1 MISRT
6 ITKDRKP
13 KHIQARTHVKYSS
26 LPVLVLHLSVIK
38 IPLHVRIHVIGVVNI
53 PWPIGFPETSQ
64 LHSEARKLFK
74 LHSSTSSVSWQ
85 YKHCL
90 DIVIEVIKQHEI
102 MVSKNKNQVIQSS
115 KNVLFEKE
123 NRCYLKKLRC
133 PAKGL
138 DLLLVN

>member
-53 PWPIGFPETSQ
+53 P
-64 LHSEARKLFK
+64 
-74 LHSSTSSVSWQ
+74 
-85 YKHCL
+85 
-90 DIVIEVIKQHEI
+90 
-102 MVSKNKNQVIQSS
+102 
-115 KNVLFEKE
+115 
-123 NRCYLKKLRC
+123 
-133 PAKGL
+133 
-138 DLLLVN
+138 